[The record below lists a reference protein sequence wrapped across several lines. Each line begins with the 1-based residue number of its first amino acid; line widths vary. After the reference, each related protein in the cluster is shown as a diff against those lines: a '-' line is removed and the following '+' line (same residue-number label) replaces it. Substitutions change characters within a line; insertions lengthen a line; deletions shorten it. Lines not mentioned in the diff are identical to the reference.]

1 MLKELA
7 TDQLPDLSR
16 ADDQRILDVRRLPP
30 CEGPGCRSRRH
41 DEEKSKEPKR
51 CELRLVR
58 VRETDEPRGGVEEPD
73 AYGDEVEDADDLV
86 GGRVR
91 GALLV
96 AVVETVELGRQDPHR
111 QQSQEDDRLDADSD
125 LADELGPVEEGLDD
139 RKSRCQRIPQKSP
152 PLARYYASTLGQ
164 DSKSRKWPKGVFDP
178 PVGQAQPEA
187 FSDCSD
193 AGGAEAGPAAVGRVS
208 SSSGRRRAS
217 VRCSATSTAFVFS
230 PRISPIC
237 RADRSAPYRKAM
249 RSRDRS
255 SSPSTAAATVS
266 R

>member
-30 CEGPGCRSRRH
+30 CEGPGRRSRRH

-73 AYGDEVEDADDLV
+73 AHGDEVEDADDLV

-139 RKSRCQRIPQKSP
+139 RKSRRQRQEVGREQHSP
-152 PLARYYASTLGQ
+152 H
-164 DSKSRKWPKGVFDP
+164 
-178 PVGQAQPEA
+178 E
-187 FSDCSD
+187 
-193 AGGAEAGPAAVGRVS
+193 PAAPHSPGGNLIRGGFLALRRGIALERCRSVRSQSGRFGRAG
-208 SSSGRRRAS
+208 GRRRIERQG
-217 VRCSATSTAFVFS
+217 VSAFAGAHDPEPGDGGAFTVIPAEFEVARIRPLAADSTEVPS
-230 PRISPIC
+230 PC
-237 RADRSAPYRKAM
+237 
-249 RSRDRS
+249 
-255 SSPSTAAATVS
+255 
-266 R
+266 